1 MANLYIF
8 NLLSYNS
15 ILKYY
20 KGILKYFE
28 KSPVEYCDTYLDI
41 IENLLKTAG
50 YQLERKAETKE
61 DFYSDFMSE
70 LYKLQSLKS
79 DENPKM
85 SNKNRFKIM
94 DITDLYK
101 RNWNVREIVEEDIDD
116 GFKKNKDKK
125 RK

>member
-8 NLLSYNS
+8 NLLSYDS

-50 YQLERKAETKE
+50 FQLENNATNKE
-61 DFYSDFMSE
+61 IFYSDFMDE
-70 LYKLQSLKS
+70 LYKLQGLKS

-101 RNWNVREIVEEDIDD
+101 RNWNVRQVEEEDNENT
-116 GFKKNKDKK
+116 FKKNKEK
-125 RK
+125 RRK

>member
-1 MANLYIF
+1 
-8 NLLSYNS
+8 
-15 ILKYY
+15 
-20 KGILKYFE
+20 
-28 KSPVEYCDTYLDI
+28 
-41 IENLLKTAG
+41 
-50 YQLERKAETKE
+50 
-61 DFYSDFMSE
+61 MSE